1 MGKVEVVNHPEL
13 EEACKL
19 LKKWV
24 GPNRVILI
32 VANSTVNYVGRA
44 SSTLSWGEVAPRVA
58 RGVRPLLYRNGL
70 ELRILDPNKLKKY
83 GSILT
88 ALSEK

>member
-58 RGVRPLLYRNGL
+58 RGSDRYFTGTVLSLRNMEVYLQPFRRSRTYLY
-70 ELRILDPNKLKKY
+70 
-83 GSILT
+83 
-88 ALSEK
+88 

>member
-1 MGKVEVVNHPEL
+1 MGKVEVVNYPEL

-44 SSTLSWGEVAPRVA
+44 SSTLS
-58 RGVRPLLYRNGL
+58 
-70 ELRILDPNKLKKY
+70 
-83 GSILT
+83 
-88 ALSEK
+88 